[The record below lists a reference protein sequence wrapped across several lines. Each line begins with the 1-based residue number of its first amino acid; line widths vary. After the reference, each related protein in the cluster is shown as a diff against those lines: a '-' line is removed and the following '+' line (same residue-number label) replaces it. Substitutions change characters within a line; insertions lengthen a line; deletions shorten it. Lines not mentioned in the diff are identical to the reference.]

1 MTRSCGDGVKDTNGR
16 GNNGHVDCPANSAI
30 VGQLVGMEDTGK
42 ILATFQLCD
51 TEQVKEARVE
61 IARKKK
67 GKNY

>member
-51 TEQVKEARVE
+51 TE
-61 IARKKK
+61 
-67 GKNY
+67 